1 MRAGKIRNEIA
12 FRTILLET
20 RLAHGIWIES
30 VQRVDRVIG
39 ALSCHIAWRTC
50 NVLTPA
56 VHPHSSTRA
65 YVDMVSV
72 T

>member
-1 MRAGKIRNEIA
+1 MRIRKTGNAIA

-20 RLAHGIWIES
+20 RLARGIWIES
-30 VQRVDRVIG
+30 VQRVGRLIG
-39 ALSCHIAWRTC
+39 ELSCHIAWRTR
-50 NVLTPA
+50 NVVTPA